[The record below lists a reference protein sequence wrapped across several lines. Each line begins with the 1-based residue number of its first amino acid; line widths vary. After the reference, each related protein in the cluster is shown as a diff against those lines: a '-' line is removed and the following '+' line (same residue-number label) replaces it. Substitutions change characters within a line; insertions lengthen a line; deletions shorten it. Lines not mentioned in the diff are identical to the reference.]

1 MKIIRAACDDLPS
14 LVALVLFISTAAT
27 WSAIFCGA

>member
-14 LVALVLFISTAAT
+14 LVALVLFISMAAPPP
-27 WSAIFCGA
+27 C